1 MTGTR
6 FIGLPCWHSLALEM
20 DRNASPHSAPQGDD
34 YEALTGFA
42 SHDVKNN

>member
-20 DRNASPHSAPQGDD
+20 DRNAF
-34 YEALTGFA
+34 LTRHYKGTTT
-42 SHDVKNN
+42 KP